1 MNNDIKED
9 GVAAAAVNATGAGV
23 VGTGDDSKNMTWAP
37 QKKKLRDMIKR
48 KALSDIRAPK

>member
-9 GVAAAAVNATGAGV
+9 GVAAAAVNVTGAGV

-37 QKKKLRDMIKR
+37 QKRKLRDMIKR
-48 KALSDIRAPK
+48 KALIDIRAPK